1 MARLNIHR
9 KSSHHLILQPTEENS
24 DSSKM
29 AYLIRQPCENKLRR
43 QIDQWHNTSFSPLI
57 TRKIQ
62 CQLEMNQDFYDWADS
77 TDITRPLNNSR
88 STSPVLSTHSARSD
102 RTNQTPWIS
111 SAASTSSCRPSL
123 SKTPYTQDV
132 RPVPVYPSIAPK
144 TKPTTNTL
152 KSKSGTNSWNKSSFF
167 SSFFL
172 F

>member
-9 KSSHHLILQPTEENS
+9 KYSHLLILQPTEENP
-24 DSSKM
+24 DSPKM
-29 AYLIRQPCENKLRR
+29 AYLIRQPWENKLRR

-62 CQLEMNQDFYDWADS
+62 CQLEINQDFFDWSDS
-77 TDITRPLNNSR
+77 TDITRSLHNSR
-88 STSPVLSTHSARSD
+88 CPSPVLSTHSARSD

-144 TKPTTNTL
+144 TTTNTL

-167 SSFFL
+167 QASIL
-172 F
+172 